1 MRVHLTNAG
10 AITLCEPSVFNRLD
24 VLVDPQSPERLEQ
37 AIARIGSRDGA
48 DHVRLSPSVL
58 RFLSSHAGS
67 AEWEAKFD
75 AMISYAA
82 SKGWLDEQ
90 GRVRAHLTFRES
102 DEAVSESDFKSAMR
116 SLPAGISAVT
126 SGGGEPTLSSTT
138 FDNNALQGKVAVVT
152 GASGGLG
159 LAICQRLQSMGAQ
172 VVQVDISYPANPT
185 ETAGMLAVHCDIAD
199 PASITAMAD
208 LARSRFG
215 RCDVLVN
222 NAAITSSPVGLEDF
236 PIDLW
241 DRIFHVN
248 LRGALLCAQALVPMM
263 FDQEAGSIIN
273 VASIAAQV
281 STRVGAYGPTK
292 AAMRALTHQMAVEW
306 GPRGIRANSVSPGMI
321 RTPLSEVH
329 YRDEAKLHSRTSK
342 IPARRIGRP
351 EDIGDAVA
359 FLASDASTY
368 INGQDIVVDGGF
380 LKASLAN
387 LY

>member
-10 AITLCEPSVFNRLD
+10 AITLDEPSVFNRLD

-58 RFLSSHAGS
+58 RFLSSDAGS
-67 AEWEAKFD
+67 AEWDARFD

-82 SKGWLDEQ
+82 SNGWLDEQ
-90 GRVRAHLTFRES
+90 GRVRAHLTFGEAC
-102 DEAVSESDFKSAMR
+102 EAVSGAS
-116 SLPAGISAVT
+116 
-126 SGGGEPTLSSTT
+126 TLSSTT

-185 ETAGMLAVHCDIAD
+185 ETTGMLAVHCDIAD

-208 LARSRFG
+208 LARLRFG

-236 PIDLW
+236 PIELW

-263 FDQEAGSIIN
+263 FEQEAGSIVN

-306 GPRGIRANSVSPGMI
+306 GPRGVRANSVSPGMI

-329 YRDEAKLHSRTSK
+329 YRDEAKLDSRTSK

>member
-24 VLVDPQSPERLEQ
+24 VLVDPQSPQRLEQ

-58 RFLSSHAGS
+58 RFLSGHAGS
-67 AEWEAKFD
+67 AEWEAKFN
-75 AMISYAA
+75 AMIDYAA
-82 SKGWLDEQ
+82 SNGWLDEQ
-90 GRVRAHLTFRES
+90 GFLRAHLTFRES
-102 DEAVSESDFKSAMR
+102 DEVEAES
-116 SLPAGISAVT
+116 T
-126 SGGGEPTLSSTT
+126 STT
-138 FDNNALQGKVAVVT
+138 FDHNALQGKVAVVT

-159 LAICQRLQSMGAQ
+159 LAICQHLQSMGAQ
-172 VVQVDISYPANPT
+172 VVQVDISYPATPT
-185 ETAGMLAVHCDIAD
+185 EADGLLTVHCDIAD

-208 LARSRFG
+208 LTRSRFG

-222 NAAITSSPVGLEDF
+222 NAAISSSPVGLEDF
-236 PIDLW
+236 PIGLW

-263 FDQEAGSIIN
+263 FGRQSGSIVN

-292 AAMRALTHQMAVEW
+292 AAMLALTHQMAVEW

-321 RTPLSEVH
+321 RTPLSEAH
-329 YRDEAKLHSRTSK
+329 YRDEAKLQSRTSK

-351 EDIGDAVA
+351 ADIADAVS